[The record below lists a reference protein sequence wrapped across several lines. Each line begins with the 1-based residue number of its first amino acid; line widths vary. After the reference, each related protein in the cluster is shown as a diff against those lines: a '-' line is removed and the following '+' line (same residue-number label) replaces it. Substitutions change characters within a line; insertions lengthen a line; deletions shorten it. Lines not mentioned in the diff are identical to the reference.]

1 MCCCAGSRARHRR
14 FSRSPLCLAAATA
27 LRGGAT
33 GTSMAASP
41 KKIVICGA
49 ASVGL
54 YRVLPELRGVTST
67 VVERSEVACAASG
80 KAVVSWRAVGLGP
93 TRQLHEASFD
103 LHEELARDLNLEGY
117 RKLPTLQVAAG
128 ERMQQMD
135 ALIAS
140 GQAPAWLDR
149 QVGRCSLMDDATA
162 QTTPFELTTKMMEF
176 AVSKGSQVIKGKVEN
191 IKMSSSEE
199 GKVEGVVV
207 DGKVVPSDCVV
218 IAMGPWS
225 CMAEDWF
232 GNLNIPMEGV
242 RSTSIVFKSDK
253 PIDPFALFC
262 AEDRNGCPGGV
273 PSGVERVYV
282 CEHIHAHARARART
296 HTHTH
301 THTQVYMCG
310 IGNGKYLDNDAL
322 KKVTPENHGRSE
334 AC

>member
-1 MCCCAGSRARHRR
+1 MRAAGFVLLCGVLSSTSAFLPLSPVPGRR
-14 FSRSPLCLAAATA
+14 VTA

-41 KKIVICGA
+41 KKIVICGGGIQS
-49 ASVGL
+49 ASIAYYL
-54 YRVLPELRGVTST
+54 SLRGVTST

-80 KAVVSWRAVGLGP
+80 KAGGFLARGWGSGP

-191 IKMSSSEE
+191 IQMSSSEE

-232 GNLNIPMEGV
+232 ANLNIPMEGV

-262 AEDRNGCPGGV
+262 AEDRNGCHL
-273 PSGVERVYV
+273 EVYPRASNEVHV
-282 CEHIHAHARARART
+282 CIHTHTHARARARAHTHTHTHTHIHT

-301 THTQVYMCG
+301 THTGLHVRHWRQ
-310 IGNGKYLDNDAL
+310 
-322 KKVTPENHGRSE
+322 
-334 AC
+334 